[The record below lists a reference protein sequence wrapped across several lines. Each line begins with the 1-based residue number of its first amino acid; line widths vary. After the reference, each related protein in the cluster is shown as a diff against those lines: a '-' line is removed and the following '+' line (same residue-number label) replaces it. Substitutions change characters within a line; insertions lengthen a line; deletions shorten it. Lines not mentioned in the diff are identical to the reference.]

1 MVNGDSRLTNPNDVA
16 RVRATFVTSVG
27 AVVGLLVVPCAAQ
40 PAPRPS
46 IPAQV
51 YPPPYVVEQ
60 TTDRIQSTLLEV
72 RLAQTEKT
80 TNVEEATHF
89 IDGFLRGSGRRF
101 HLHKIPLVTNND
113 VIQARVVENRGT
125 FDVDL
130 TFSPEGAARM
140 QIATSSHYGKP
151 LAIIVNGELVAAP
164 VVRETIYRVICSL
177 LPASRVTKRSVLRQ
191 GCNGSPKERRAVN
204 SSTGHCAGHPFGY

>member
-1 MVNGDSRLTNPNDVA
+1 MVNGDSRQTNSKYIP
-16 RVRATFVTSVG
+16 RVRAAFVACVG
-27 AVVGLLVVPCAAQ
+27 TVVVLLAVPCAAQ
-40 PAPRPS
+40 PAPWPS

-151 LAIIVNGELVAAP
+151 LAIIVNGELLAAP
-164 VVRETIYRVICSL
+164 VVRETISSHL
-177 LPASRVTKRSVLRQ
+177 LIASGLTR
-191 GCNGSPKERRAVN
+191 NEARRIA
-204 SSTGHCAGHPFGY
+204 SGLQR